1 MASEYTG
8 GIDGIRPEGDY
19 KLCHLSLAS
28 YSLPRLV
35 SDETVFWRRGA
46 DQSLNRSAGH
56 YFEYDPIKLETL
68 QDLTMELRLGRRR
81 DGDEDDE

>member
-1 MASEYTG
+1 M
-8 GIDGIRPEGDY
+8 R
-19 KLCHLSLAS
+19 LSFA
-28 YSLPRLV
+28 
-35 SDETVFWRRGA
+35 EEGA

-68 QDLTMELRLGRRR
+68 QDLTMELRLGQRR

>member
-1 MASEYTG
+1 M
-8 GIDGIRPEGDY
+8 
-19 KLCHLSLAS
+19 
-28 YSLPRLV
+28 RLYLG
-35 SDETVFWRRGA
+35 EQGA

-56 YFEYDPIKLETL
+56 YFEYDTIKLETL